1 MKAETYKKLKE
12 LEKPMVIAATC
23 GYIRMTAPQVALLAE
38 CYEEAFGKAL
48 TRSQKTCGHCLKKA
62 AVDLYN
68 DFIKYEKSPSGKHI
82 DKEENAD
89 TEQTE

>member
-48 TRSQKTCGHCLKKA
+48 TRSQK
-62 AVDLYN
+62 
-68 DFIKYEKSPSGKHI
+68 SS
-82 DKEENAD
+82 
-89 TEQTE
+89 